1 MSALR
6 TRAANRRGEQFYTN
20 VGTLAATDF
29 LDSTGATLATSS
41 ASTTAAA
48 FTLFLRDMGTQVTI
62 PGDYTTGTLRR
73 VLRKVQIID
82 PNATSALTVTS
93 NYNEGVSGVV
103 TGTALSAQGNVTQ
116 PGYGCFY
123 IEVSGLVANGA
134 KAQGIKFV
142 SISLPG
148 L

>member
-6 TRAANRRGEQFYTN
+6 TRASNKRGEVFYTN
-20 VGTLAATDF
+20 VVTLAAGDF
-29 LDSTGATLATSS
+29 LDSTGATLTVGTG
-41 ASTTAAA
+41 STTAAA
-48 FTLFLRDMGTQVTI
+48 YTLFLRDMGTQVTI
-62 PGDYTTGTLRR
+62 PGDYSTGTLRR

-82 PNATSALTVTS
+82 PNAASTLSVTS

-103 TGTALSAQGNVTQ
+103 TGTAVTAQGNVSQ

-123 IEVSGLVANGA
+123 IEVSGLVGLGV

-142 SISLPG
+142 SVILPG

>member
-1 MSALR
+1 M
-6 TRAANRRGEQFYTN
+6 AAG
-20 VGTLAATDF
+20 DF
-29 LDSTGATLATSS
+29 LDSTGATLTVGTG
-41 ASTTAAA
+41 STTAAA
-48 FTLFLRDMGTQVTI
+48 FTLFLRDMGTQVSI

-73 VLRKVQIID
+73 VLRKVQIVD
-82 PNATSALTVTS
+82 PNATSLVSVTS

-103 TGTALSAQGNVTQ
+103 TGTTASAQGNVTQ

-123 IEVSGLVANGA
+123 IEVSGLVGLGV

-142 SISLPG
+142 SINLPT